1 MAVNLSP
8 IGGVAAQ
15 FFDNSGNVLSG
26 GKIFTY
32 AAGTTTP
39 QATYTSAAGTTALAN
54 PIILDA
60 AGRVPTGEIWL
71 TDGLQYKFIIKT
83 STDVQIGSYDN
94 IVGINSN
101 FVNYT
106 NSQEF
111 QTATAGQTVFT
122 LTTMQYQPGTNSL
135 SVFVDGVNQYGPGA
149 LYAYTETN
157 STVVTFTTGLHVGAD
172 VKFTTSAINAS
183 AATDAEQVSYI
194 PPFTGSVPTNV
205 ELKLAQ
211 TVSVKDFGAVG
222 NGIADDTAAFTAA
235 FTAAGTSGCV
245 YAPTGT
251 YKISSEVTVQCSF
264 YGDGSGTVI
273 KPSGQHTALIIR
285 TGRAGQNMAGYVGK
299 FTIDFSGVSP
309 KNSDCIGMWL
319 SKGTTPA
326 ASSGCNN
333 VMFADIFIWQAY
345 RGIQMLNTDLGNLWT
360 TSFQNL
366 LIFGS
371 TDYGI
376 YIDTNGSQGSLNVS
390 FNNVTCD
397 GWIIPTAKGA
407 YIRGINNVKYFGTAT
422 GGTGGELS
430 AFAMLDCTNVD
441 VRLQIE
447 GIVTTGNV
455 ASGLIGFINC
465 PTVELSLRSQT
476 NTFNPGVGN
485 RNSYIYLDTNV
496 RNFVLKSFSP
506 ALDVFSSGTT
516 YKINCQNGSASNTR
530 MTILDHSVLSS
541 DVLASA
547 DVINGSMF
555 VVNNYALEKISTTRR
570 RQALDVNAPDATA
583 TNLVTVADYA
593 NRPYQVA
600 ALYLI
605 QGSFSGNNTIGFT
618 DLVLVTGVGQ
628 SVTQTAVAVSSNS
641 INGGHARTY
650 GIAGGFLQVTIS
662 PGSGSYIISAT
673 GFDQAGSAN

>member
-8 IGGVAAQ
+8 VGGVAGQ
-15 FFDNSGNVLSG
+15 FFDNNGDPLSG
-26 GKIFTY
+26 GKIYTY
-32 AAGTTTP
+32 SAGTTTP
-39 QATYTSAAGTTALAN
+39 QVTYTSAGGGTPHAN

-60 AGRVPTGEIWL
+60 AGRVPGGEIWL
-71 TDGLQYKFIIKT
+71 TDGLQYKFVIQT
-83 STDVQIGSYDN
+83 SANVLIGTYDN
-94 IVGINSN
+94 IIGINSN

-106 NSQEF
+106 NSQEI

-149 LYAYTETN
+149 SYAYQETS
-157 STVVTFTTGLHVGAD
+157 STVVTFASGLHVGAE

-183 AATDAEQVSYI
+183 SYGDAEQISYTA
-194 PPFTGSVPTNV
+194 PYSNSVTTNV

-211 TVSVKDFGAVG
+211 TISVKDFGAVG
-222 NGIADDTAAFTAA
+222 DGVADDTTAFTAA
-235 FTAAGTSGCV
+235 FTAAGTNGCV

-251 YKISSEVTVQCSF
+251 YKISSEVTVTCSF
-264 YGDGSGTVI
+264 YGDGAGTVI

-285 TGRAGQNMAGYVGK
+285 TGRAGQLMAGYVGK
-299 FTIDFSGVSP
+299 FAIDFSGVTP

-333 VMFADIFIWQAY
+333 VLFADIMIWQAY

-376 YIDTNGSQGSLNVS
+376 YIDARGSQGSLNVS
-390 FNNVTCD
+390 FDNVTCD
-397 GWIIPTAKGA
+397 GWTIPTAKGA
-407 YIRGINNVKYFGTAT
+407 YIRAINNVRYFGTGTGIT
-422 GGTGGELS
+422 GGLLS
-430 AFAMLDCTNVD
+430 AFAMLDCTSVD

-447 GIVTTGNV
+447 NITTSASAQGIV
-455 ASGLIGFINC
+455 GFLNC

-476 NTFNPGVGN
+476 CTFNPGAGN
-485 RNSYIYLDTNV
+485 NVSYVYLDTNV
-496 RNFVLKSFSP
+496 KNFVLRSFST
-506 ALDVFSSGTT
+506 AGDVFSSGTT
-516 YKINCQNGSASNTR
+516 YKVNCQNGSASNTR
-530 MTILDHSVLSS
+530 MTILDHSVLPA
-541 DVLASA
+541 DVLASTT
-547 DVINGSMF
+547 VINESVF
-555 VVNNYALEKISTTRR
+555 VVTDYALQKISTTRR
-570 RQALDVNAPDATA
+570 RQALDVNAPNATA

-600 ALYLI
+600 ALYLV

-628 SVTQTAVAVSSNS
+628 NTAQTAVAVSSNS

-650 GIAGGFLQVTIS
+650 GIAGGFLQVTLS